1 MFQMCNL
8 KKPTLLQQSLVVQF
22 DVTLRWEGLGPEKLQ
37 QNCKQ
42 LWISVNEQ
50 AAAVI
55 CGVVNAASSA
65 KRYLSMLVQ
74 SNIT

>member
-8 KKPTLLQQSLVVQF
+8 KEPTFLQQSLVVQF
-22 DVTLRWEGLGPEKLQ
+22 DVTLRWKGLGSEELQ
-37 QNCKQ
+37 QHCKK
-42 LWISVNEQ
+42 LRVSINKK

-55 CGVVNAASSA
+55 YGVVNAASSA
-65 KRYLSMLVQ
+65 KRCLSMLVQ